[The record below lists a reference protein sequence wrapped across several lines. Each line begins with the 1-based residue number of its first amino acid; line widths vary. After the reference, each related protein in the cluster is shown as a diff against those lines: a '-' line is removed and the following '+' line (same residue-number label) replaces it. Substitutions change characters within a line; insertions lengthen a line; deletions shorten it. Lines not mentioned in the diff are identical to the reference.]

1 MRTGNDSVWER
12 REAYE
17 YFSAFSNPFY
27 MVTFRQDVTGL
38 YRYTKSRGLSFYAS
52 MIWACTEVLNGIPA
66 FRTAMH
72 DGAPVLLDRRD
83 PSFTD
88 MKPGSDQ
95 FYIVTMDHMPEIDTF
110 CREASRLSA
119 QQDCF
124 IDPSKE
130 TDALIYYSCLPWI
143 DLTGLTNERD
153 FSAPGALDDSIPRVA
168 WGRYTEEN
176 GRMMLG
182 MSVEVNH
189 RFIDGVQIGQ
199 FAQALSEQI
208 SALDASLSDN
218 KK

>member
-1 MRTGNDSVWER
+1 MKSIQYQQWER
-12 REAYE
+12 RPVYE
-17 YFSAFSNPFY
+17 FFSGMSNPFY
-27 MVTFRQDVTGL
+27 SVSFRQDVTGL
-38 YRYTKSRGLSFYAS
+38 YHYTKAHHLSFYKA
-52 MIWACTEVLNGIPA
+52 MIWACTEALNGIPA
-66 FRTAMH
+66 FRTAMQ

-119 QQDCF
+119 QQAVF

-130 TDALIYYSCLPWI
+130 TEALIYYSCLPWI

-153 FSAPGALDDSIPRVA
+153 YSAPGALDDSIPRVA

-218 KK
+218 

>member
-1 MRTGNDSVWER
+1 MKSIQYQQWER
-12 REAYE
+12 RPVYE
-17 YFSAFSNPFY
+17 FFSGMSNPFY
-27 MVTFRQDVTGL
+27 SVSFRQDVTGL
-38 YRYTKSRGLSFYAS
+38 YRYTKAHHLSFYKA
-52 MIWACTEVLNGIPA
+52 MIWACTEALNRIPA
-66 FRTAMH
+66 FRTAMQ

-130 TDALIYYSCLPWI
+130 TEALIYYSCLPWI

>member
-1 MRTGNDSVWER
+1 MDRSWEMKRNDVPIS
-12 REAYE
+12 
-17 YFSAFSNPFY
+17 FFMS
-27 MVTFRQDVTGL
+27 
-38 YRYTKSRGLSFYAS
+38 LSIFT
-52 MIWACTEVLNGIPA
+52 IWACTEALNRIPA

-110 CREASRLSA
+110 CMEASRLSA

-130 TDALIYYSCLPWI
+130 TEALIYYSCLPWI
-143 DLTGLTNERD
+143 DLTGLTKERD

-208 SALDASLSDN
+208 SAVDASLSDN